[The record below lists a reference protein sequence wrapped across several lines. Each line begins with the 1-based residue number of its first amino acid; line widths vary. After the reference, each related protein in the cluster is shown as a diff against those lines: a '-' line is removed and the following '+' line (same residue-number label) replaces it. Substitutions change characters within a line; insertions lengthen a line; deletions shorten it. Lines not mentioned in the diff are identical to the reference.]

1 MNSENTSNSE
11 ERQTSAIA
19 DDNTTITIVIDNT
32 IPITVFKSKLLTNSS
47 YFSNMFLGNYL
58 ESHSATINLAC
69 PLPIEDEVIV
79 YFISWLGLL
88 NNSLPYFT
96 SEVLIKFLA
105 LADYFKISDSFLE
118 DLINSFCDSCP
129 TGLVKDMLENYWRSS
144 FIKFDVVTRIVMKLS
159 KLLDYSR
166 TGLILMWVQNEYKD
180 NLIETLR
187 SDEFLNLVEFFNSHP
202 EYTPPTGSNSFN
214 NLVTR
219 YPIASRALNLKR
231 QY

>member
-11 ERQTSAIA
+11 DKQASTIA
-19 DDNTTITIVIDNT
+19 EDNTTVTIVIDNT
-32 IPITVFKSKLLTNSS
+32 IPITVFKSRLLTNSS

-58 ESHSATINLAC
+58 ESHSTTINLAC

-88 NNSLPYFT
+88 NNSLHYFP
-96 SEVLIKFLA
+96 SEVLIKFIA

-144 FIKFDVVTRIVMKLS
+144 FIKFDIVSRIVMKLS

-166 TGLILMWVQNEYKD
+166 TSLILMWVQNEYKD
-180 NLIETLR
+180 NLIDTLR
-187 SDEFLNLVEFFNSHP
+187 SDEFLSLVEFFTSHP

-219 YPIASRALNLKR
+219 YPIASRALNLKK